1 MARKDD
7 YSLVYDQA
15 SKEGFRWI
23 APTEAPAIDAK
34 GDIMVGTGDDNM
46 ARLPVGPTGSV
57 MVADPSHTTGIRW
70 DQDINISAGT
80 LDLGGKSL
88 AGVAEPTSATDV
100 ATKNYVDLSAAALA
114 IALG

>member
-1 MARKDD
+1 MARKNN

-23 APTEAPAIDAK
+23 SPTEEPAIDAK
-34 GDIMVGTGDDNM
+34 GDIMVGTGDDAM
-46 ARLPVGPTGSV
+46 ARLPIGPTGSII
-57 MVADPSHTTGIRW
+57 VADPSHTTGVRW
-70 DQDINISAGT
+70 DQDVTVSGST
-80 LDLGGKSL
+80 FDLGGKSL
-88 AGVAEPTSATDV
+88 AGVSEPTAATDV

>member
-1 MARKDD
+1 MARKDN

-15 SKEGFRWI
+15 AKEGYRWI
-23 APTEAPAIDAK
+23 SPTEDPAIDAK
-34 GDIMVGTGDDNM
+34 GDIMVGTHDDNM
-46 ARLPVGPTGSV
+46 ARLPIGPTGSV
-57 MVADPSHTTGIRW
+57 MVADPTHTTGIRW
-70 DQDINISAGT
+70 DQDINISEGT

-88 AGVAEPTSATDV
+88 AGVAEPTLATDV